1 MKGSR
6 LGRMFH
12 IVTALQSGQ
21 NNRVDNLVEMH
32 NLSRR
37 TIFRDLKEL
46 KEIGIPYNYDAKT
59 DSYSIDP
66 GFFLPPI
73 NLNRQEAMGL
83 LILAYKVRNH
93 IKLPFKN
100 ATLLAAMKV
109 ENNLHAEIKR
119 YCNVALPN
127 ISINPD
133 PKAATDS
140 LDKIFAQLLEAI
152 LRERVTNIRYYSPRE
167 QKSIAIDLSPYHLVY
182 NDHSWYVLGK
192 SGLHKTIRAFRLNR
206 IKELTPLDKCFI
218 KDEKFDIG
226 EYLGRA
232 WSMLPEGRL
241 YNIKLRFS
249 PQVARDVAE
258 VQWHDTQRVT
268 FEDDSSA
275 IIEFRVDGLNEIT
288 WWILGYGDQVQVLAP
303 RILRE
308 KIIKIA
314 QNMARANQEKSPFR

>member
-1 MKGSR
+1 MKRNR
-6 LGRMFH
+6 LSRMFQ

-37 TIFRDLKEL
+37 TIFRYLKEL

-59 DSYSIDP
+59 SSYSIDP
-66 GFFLPPI
+66 CFFLPPV
-73 NLNRQEAMGL
+73 NLNREEAMGL
-83 LILAYKVRNH
+83 LLLAYKVRNH

-100 ATLLAAMKV
+100 ATLLAAMKI
-109 ENNLHAEIKR
+109 ENNLPSEIKQ
-119 YCNVALPN
+119 YCDVALPN
-127 ISINPD
+127 ISINAG
-133 PKAATDS
+133 PKATTDS

-152 LRERVTNIRYYSPRE
+152 LRERVVNIRHYLARE
-167 QKSIAIDLSPYHLVY
+167 QKSMAIDLSPYHLVY

-192 SGLHKTIRAFRLNR
+192 SNLHKTVRAFRLNR
-206 IKELTPLDKCFI
+206 IKELTTLDKCFI

-258 VQWHDTQRVT
+258 VQWHSTQTVT
-268 FEDDSSA
+268 FEGDGSA
-275 IIEFRVDGLNEIT
+275 IIEFRIDGLNEIT
-288 WWILGYGDQVQVLAP
+288 WWILSYGDQVQVLAP
-303 RILRE
+303 RILRQ
-308 KIIKIA
+308 KITKIA
-314 QNMARANQEKSPFR
+314 QNMTRANQRESLVT

>member
-1 MKGSR
+1 MKRSR
-6 LGRMFH
+6 LGRMFQTL
-12 IVTALQSGQ
+12 TALQSGQ
-21 NNRVDNLVEMH
+21 NNRVDNLVEMQ

-59 DSYSIDP
+59 GSYSIEP

-83 LILAYKVRNH
+83 LLLAYKVRNH

-100 ATLLAAMKV
+100 ATLLATMKI

-127 ISINPD
+127 ISINAD

-140 LDKIFAQLLEAI
+140 LDKIFAELLEAI
-152 LRERVTNIRYYSPRE
+152 LRERVVKIRHYLPRE

-192 SGLHKTIRAFRLNR
+192 SGPHKTVRAFRLNR
-206 IKELTPLDKCFI
+206 IKELTTLEKCFI

-226 EYLGRA
+226 EYIGRA
-232 WSMLPEGRL
+232 WTMLPEGRL

-249 PQVARDVAE
+249 PQVAYDVAE
-258 VQWHDTQRVT
+258 VQWHSTQMVT
-268 FEDDSSA
+268 FENDGSA
-275 IIEFRVDGLNEIT
+275 VIEFRVDGLNEIT
-288 WWILGYGDQVQVLAP
+288 WWILSYGDQVRVLAP
-303 RILRE
+303 KILRQ
-308 KIIKIA
+308 KITKIA
-314 QNMARANQEKSPFR
+314 QNMVRGNQQKSPVI